1 MFEIRYNTN
10 GTNTYRNSQKVK
22 ATLTKSMFGWK
33 YTSDHLN
40 LKTGYLQIEE
50 TLQRQPFLGELSNL
64 STL

>member
-10 GTNTYRNSQKVK
+10 GTITYCNSQKVK
-22 ATLTKSMFGWK
+22 ASLTKSLFGGK
-33 YTSDHLN
+33 YPSDNLN